1 MQTITAWKQK
11 ISHMFQWKETVEG
24 ELLTLSL
31 YGSCMT
37 EAGHICEELSEQ
49 VAGMRGSLAARK
61 ARAKANPANKWAAE
75 LSAMVSPFRLGL

>member
-1 MQTITAWKQK
+1 MDL
-11 ISHMFQWKETVEG
+11 HD
-24 ELLTLSL
+24 
-31 YGSCMT
+31 

-75 LSAMVSPFRLGL
+75 LSAMVSPLRLGF